1 VLALVVGVSSAVTCL
16 PVDDRTLVD
25 GPDGVSGAG
34 GSGGTGG
41 TSANRGGM
49 SGAAATGGAVEGG
62 AGGSSGGEATG
73 GTPSNGGSAT
83 GGKSAS
89 GSGGSRPGTGG
100 SGNGGTTPGNAA
112 GEGGEPPGG
121 GGSGGEPTGG
131 TGGKAPTGGTGGKP
145 TTGGSATGG
154 ATGGNATGGSAT
166 GGSATGGNATGG
178 KGSLIGPSC
187 TGLATKCEGE
197 SCCTNIRVAA
207 GSFKQGED
215 GLTIGSA
222 MIPAGP
228 AHDATVPAFS
238 LDKYEVTVGRF
249 KRFVAAYTGFPSTTS
264 GAHPNIANSGWLAAF
279 NSTLP
284 TNSTDFETRMSTGS
298 NCVSDANLMWTLG
311 DEYPM
316 NCVSWFEAFA
326 FCIWDGGWLP
336 TESEWEY
343 VSSGGALERR
353 YPWGDDDADATRAVA
368 ACKSTAQSCI
378 LPAGSKPL
386 GAAALGN
393 LDMAGSVWEWVLDYY
408 ADYEAGVACDGCAH
422 LSGSQRV
429 FRGGAFDNDLTPAPT
444 PWLKSAVRN
453 KDSPA
458 KRFPGVGFRC
468 GRNAP

>member
-1 VLALVVGVSSAVTCL
+1 MRARRATSQRAPVLLALVIGLSSAITCL

-25 GPDGVSGAG
+25 RPNGASGAG
-34 GSGGTGG
+34 GSGATGG
-41 TSANRGGM
+41 TNANRGGM
-49 SGAAATGGAVEGG
+49 SGAAGTGGAVEGG
-62 AGGSSGGEATG
+62 AGGSSGGEAPG

-83 GGKSAS
+83 GGKSPT
-89 GSGGSRPGTGG
+89 GSGGSRPGTAG
-100 SGNGGTTPGNAA
+100 SGNGGSTPGNAA

-131 TGGKAPTGGTGGKP
+131 AGGKSTTGGTGGKA
-145 TTGGSATGG
+145 TGGAGGNTGGGGSGG
-154 ATGGNATGGSAT
+154 ATGGKGG
-166 GGSATGGNATGG
+166 
-178 KGSLIGPSC
+178 LIGPSC
-187 TGLATKCEGE
+187 TGLTTQCQGE
-197 SCCTNIRVAA
+197 SCCTNVAVPA

-215 GLTIGSA
+215 GLTIGGA

-228 AHDATVPAFS
+228 AHDATVPAFY

-249 KRFVAAYTGFPSTTS
+249 KRFVAAYTGFPSTMS
-264 GAHPNIANSGWLAAF
+264 GAHANIANSGWLAAF

-284 TNSTDFETRMSTGS
+284 TNSSDFETRMSTGS

-353 YPWGDDDADATRAVA
+353 YPWGDDDADATRAVT

-393 LDMAGSVWEWVLDYY
+393 LDMAGAVWEWVLDYY
-408 ADYEAGVACDGCAH
+408 ADYQPGVTCDGCAQ